1 MPVKQKTCKMCKAK
15 FTPLQ
20 PLQMVCGHRCALDY
34 SRGKMKATKK
44 KETRELKEQLKTKS
58 EYLKDLQIVVNEI
71 VKYIDWLVPCISSGR
86 PTHDSRNSGHMFGVQ
101 AYPAL
106 RFNLFNIHNQ
116 SIVDNQHKG
125 GRPIEYMDG
134 LRAMY
139 GKDYLDYVMSLREQ
153 YKRLSL
159 SIPEIKEKIKIAK
172 EIVKELKKDVRQYD
186 EYQRFWMRK
195 NFNKR
200 LGIYE

>member
-1 MPVKQKTCKMCKAK
+1 MPVKQKSCKMCKTK
-15 FTPLQ
+15 FTPTQ

-34 SRGKMKATKK
+34 SRGRIESSKK
-44 KETRELKEQLKTKS
+44 KERKEAKEKLKTKS

-71 VKYIDWLVPCISSGR
+71 VKYIDWGVPCISSGR
-86 PTHDSRNSGHMFGVQ
+86 PTHQSRNSGHMFGVQ

-139 GKDYLDYVMSLREQ
+139 GQDYLDYVMSLRET

-159 SIPEIKEKIKIAK
+159 SIPELKEKIKEAK
-172 EIVKELKKDVRQYD
+172 QIVKELKKDLKEYD
-186 EYQRFWMRK
+186 VYQRFWMRK
-195 NFNKR
+195 NINKR
-200 LGIYE
+200 LGIYD